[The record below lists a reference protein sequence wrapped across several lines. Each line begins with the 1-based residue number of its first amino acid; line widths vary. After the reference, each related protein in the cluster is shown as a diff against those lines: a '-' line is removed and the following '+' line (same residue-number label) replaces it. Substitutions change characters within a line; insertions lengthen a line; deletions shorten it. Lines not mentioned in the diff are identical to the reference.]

1 MSLHADLLDQAE
13 QLAQLDPR
21 RPKQANL
28 RLASR
33 RPTTCCSTCSHGNDW
48 CQFLHGNDWCR
59 FLGTIGVSSVFN
71 ENRTDTNYLF
81 QRKQNRHQLSVILR
95 GFSVMNLRLR
105 WSLI

>member
-1 MSLHADLLDQAE
+1 MAVPFVPPNRGTGRGRRGVMSLHADLLEQAE

-59 FLGTIGVSSVFN
+59 FLGTIGGTIGVSSVFN

-81 QRKQNRHQLSVILR
+81 NENRT
-95 GFSVMNLRLR
+95 
-105 WSLI
+105 